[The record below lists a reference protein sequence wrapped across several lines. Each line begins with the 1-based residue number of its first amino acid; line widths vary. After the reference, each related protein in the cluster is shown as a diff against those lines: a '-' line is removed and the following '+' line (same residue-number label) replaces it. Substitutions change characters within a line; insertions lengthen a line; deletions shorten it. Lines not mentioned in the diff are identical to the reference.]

1 MLEKSTYLAFICK
14 VIGNALIWFLMEVTA
29 IQKVRSISPQ
39 VSGEETDIRSCFAG
53 EGLGRQALNSRLC
66 AQTGS

>member
-29 IQKVRSISPQ
+29 FLQ
-39 VSGEETDIRSCFAG
+39 GEEHQPPGFRG
-53 EGLGRQALNSRLC
+53 GN
-66 AQTGS
+66 